1 MSKAPKLSNGQTW
14 VGKQDTAF
22 KAMRAVGHKVLMKWG
37 SYQWTS
43 FKDHEDFS
51 QFLEAHRACEDP
63 CEGCK
68 EFVEDK
74 KGRDTHDGTKDG
86 KKGTWR
92 CTKDHGCEF
101 FEILVDGE
109 PQRMFA
115 DLDCEGISITREEMY
130 TKFNALMRTVF
141 ELRDMGE
148 FDESQVRIL
157 NSEGKKISGH
167 WSYLG
172 NGTVFQ
178 NPIKKDKD
186 GKAVVFSEQKL
197 FWEYVE
203 VVMHDRFPELC
214 FAKEQGDGSMLAA
227 SVLDLSV
234 YSKNKAMR
242 TIYSHKSGQPERSL
256 LPIEAEMPLTKLD
269 ESEIDLLE
277 YFIHTPDASDFY
289 HIAPAPYEKMKR
301 AKLSDAEIEAIIRE
315 KVPNTKIGQKMGGM
329 IKLINVGTRVCII
342 GGEENPAKGDTSYV
356 KFTKKGLSF
365 HCLDGDC
372 EGKSVI
378 IHAFQEKAATPGSQ
392 EDKMLKLVSGFLN
405 DDDIAEYLIE
415 RYGANY
421 RIHDK
426 KLTTLNMW
434 DNHRWIEIIRTSPM
448 QNILGTMVYPEAQ
461 KLVFAKYGGP
471 NDVET
476 FKKTYTKIQK
486 LRGCTARSGF
496 IQSFCD
502 KLNFM
507 HRRENLQF
515 DQNGDILGFENGVYD
530 LMDGT
535 FREGRRDDFRKMTVP
550 YDYRETTEAE
560 EAEVQ
565 SLIEQIMPKEEERKC
580 LLKILSS
587 CLHGQLL
594 EKLIVMT
601 GSGRNGK
608 DTLCNLLEETI
619 GEDYCATANN
629 SMLTRQSEGAT
640 DTYKANLTSK
650 RAAIFP
656 EVNSDQKLQCN
667 AIKSLT
673 GSGKQSGRAVYEKK
687 DKIVLH
693 TTSIIHCNEIPQIQ
707 GVDDAFATRLIIVPF
722 RARFLTNDEIK
733 ERAPAEYVYPVDV
746 KFKSKKW
753 MQQNRLPFMNIL
765 LRAFRDF
772 KADGCKIDNVPES
785 MKALANEHIRDSNIF
800 TPWFE
805 QNYEQVDD
813 KKAYVLVNDIYDAL
827 AEQPMFKSLSDSE
840 KKALSALRL
849 KKKFKD
855 DPTIGPHYHDKKTIA
870 GGTRYGVLMG
880 YAKVTEPSPF
890 AVAMNASIAPDE

>member
-1 MSKAPKLSNGQTW
+1 MSQEPKLDKGVWHKTQNP
-14 VGKQDTAF
+14 AF
-22 KAMRAVGHKVLMKWG
+22 EAMRAAGHKVLIKWG
-37 SYQWTS
+37 DKRWTS
-43 FKDHEDFS
+43 FEDHEDFYIY
-51 QFLEAHRACEDP
+51 LEKQPR
-63 CEGCK
+63 
-68 EFVEDK
+68 
-74 KGRDTHDGTKDG
+74 R
-86 KKGTWR
+86 
-92 CTKDHGCEF
+92 EF
-101 FEILVDGE
+101 FEILVEGQ

-130 TKFNALMRTVF
+130 TRWNELMRTVF
-141 ELRDMGE
+141 ELRDME
-148 FDESQVRIL
+148 EYDEGQVRLL

-167 WSYLG
+167 WAYLG

-178 NPIKKDKD
+178 NSD
-186 GKAVVFSEQKL
+186 EQKK

-214 FAKEQGDGSMLAA
+214 FAKQQTDGSTLAT
-227 SVLDLSV
+227 SVLDIGV
-234 YSKNKAMR
+234 YTKNKAMR
-242 TIYSHKSGQPERSL
+242 TIYSYKTGQPERAL
-256 LPIEAEMPLTKLD
+256 VPIEAEMPITKLAERD
-269 ESEIDLLE
+269 IDPLE
-277 YFIHTPDASDFY
+277 YFIHAPDASDFY
-289 HIAPAPYEKMKR
+289 VIAPAPYEKMKR
-301 AKLSDAEIEAIIRE
+301 AKLSEFEIAAIIAE
-315 KVPNTKIGQKMGGM
+315 KVPNTRISEIKGGM
-329 IKLINVGTRVCII
+329 IKLANVGTRVCII
-342 GGEENPAKGDTSYV
+342 GGEENKGDTSYV

-365 HCLDGDC
+365 HCHDADC

-378 IHAFQEKAATPGSQ
+378 IHAFQSQAAPPGSQ

-405 DDDIAEYLIE
+405 DDDIAEYLLE
-415 RYGANY
+415 RYGADY
-421 RIHDK
+421 RIADK
-426 KLTTLNMW
+426 KMTTLNMW
-434 DNHRWIEIIRTSPM
+434 DKHRWIEIIRTSPM
-448 QNILGTMVYPEAQ
+448 QDIMSTMMYPEAQ

-476 FKKTYTKIQK
+476 FKKTYSKIQK
-486 LRGCTARSGF
+486 LRGCTPRSGF

-507 HRRENLQF
+507 HRRENLKF

-530 LMDGT
+530 LMTGT

-560 EAEVQ
+560 EAEVWR
-565 SLIEQIMPKEEERKC
+565 LIEQIMPKEEERKC

-608 DTLCNLLEETI
+608 DTLCNLLEEAI

-753 MQQNRLPFMNIL
+753 MQENRLPFMNIL
-765 LRAFRDF
+765 LRAFREF
-772 KADGCKIDNVPES
+772 RADGCKIDNVPES

-855 DPTIGPHYHDKKTIA
+855 DPTIGPHYHDRKTIA

-880 YAKVTEPSPF
+880 YAKVIEPSPF
-890 AVAMNASIAPDE
+890 AVAMNAAMAPDE